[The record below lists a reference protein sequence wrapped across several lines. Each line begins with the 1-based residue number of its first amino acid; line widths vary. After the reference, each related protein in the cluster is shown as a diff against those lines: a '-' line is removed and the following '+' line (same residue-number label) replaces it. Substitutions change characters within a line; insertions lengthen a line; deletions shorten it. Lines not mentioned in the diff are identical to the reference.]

1 MSAIGS
7 LVFCTDCG
15 NLLESSTGNKETI
28 LLCGCCGAENRDT
41 ASQTITTTS
50 KPESFP
56 SKLRQQLS
64 SIQTVRLSDLQT
76 DATIAVSCPKCDVK
90 EVRWAQAQLRG
101 ADEGSTIFYTCPG
114 CNYKWN
120 TNN

>member
-1 MSAIGS
+1 MERKIEVCGS
-7 LVFCTDCG
+7 CSGFFQCKA
-15 NLLESSTGNKETI
+15 N
-28 LLCGCCGAENRDT
+28 ENISDT

-56 SKLRQQLS
+56 SRLRQELS
-64 SIQTVRLSDLQT
+64 SIQTIQLADRNT
-76 DATIAVSCPKCDVK
+76 DAMIAEPCPKCDMK

-114 CNYKWN
+114 CGHK
-120 TNN
+120 